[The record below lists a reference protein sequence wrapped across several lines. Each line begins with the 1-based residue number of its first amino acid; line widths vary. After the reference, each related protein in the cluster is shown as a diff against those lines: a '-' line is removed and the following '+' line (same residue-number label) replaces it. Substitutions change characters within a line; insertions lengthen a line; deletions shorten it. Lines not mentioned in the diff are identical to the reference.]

1 MKAFLLQTSC
11 IAKLQIHHNLSSMDC
26 IFCKIISKKIPQNKL
41 EYEDDLCMAFHDIN
55 PRSKKHMLIIPKKH
69 IPTMKD
75 VTAEDETT
83 LGRMMKVSS
92 DLAKKHG
99 MKDYKLLISTGKGA
113 GQEVFHVHL
122 HLMSAPS

>member
-1 MKAFLLQTSC
+1 
-11 IAKLQIHHNLSSMDC
+11 MDC
-26 IFCKIISKKIPQNKL
+26 IFCKIISKEIPPNKL

-55 PRSKKHMLIIPKKH
+55 PRSKKHILIIPKKH

-75 VTAEDETT
+75 VIADDEIT
-83 LGRMMKVSS
+83 LGRMMMVASN
-92 DLAKKHG
+92 LAKKHE
-99 MKDYKLLISTGKGA
+99 MNDYRLLISTGKTA